1 MKLYGNFLRNISPS
15 FHVLFAFILY
25 YWQRA
30 FVNPFYIFFVLRIQ
44 LSFFAFTHFFTHDC
58 SVLLSTLNHNE
69 KCTQSTKLSS
79 LFLFYD
85 PSTTTCQQF
94 VCSNVEPLFLF
105 LLHMDVWDK
114 NFFFVIFSKALLW
127 SLSHTSHACRELRTL
142 NLNYFES
149 IIT

>member
-44 LSFFAFTHFFTHDC
+44 LSFFAFTHFFTHGC

-94 VCSNVEPLFLF
+94 VCSNVEPLFLSF
-105 LLHMDVWDK
+105 SFMWRCEIK
-114 NFFFVIFSKALLW
+114 TFFSSSSRKHCCGV
-127 SLSHTSHACRELRTL
+127 SHTHLTL
-142 NLNYFES
+142 AEN
-149 IIT
+149 